1 MLTYAA
7 QWINDAGAHV
17 EIGCVFICTFVP
29 VSKYS
34 SMKPLIKMSAL
45 ALCDVGTHVVIGCV
59 LNLYFCTSKQVRLY
73 Q

>member
-1 MLTYAA
+1 MLTYAG

-17 EIGCVFICTFVP
+17 EIGCVYLYFCT
-29 VSKYS
+29 SKQVQLYDAS
-34 SMKPLIKMSAL
+34 INMRAL
-45 ALCDVGTHVVIGCV
+45 AQCDAGTHVVIGCV